1 MTADEVV
8 ALDVPV
14 FESQKVAN
22 GEIQP
27 SAHLGCLERRRAAGG
42 LEKRVGD
49 VETDDTVTEAGK
61 RDRLCSL
68 PASGVE
74 HTQRIGPGG
83 EVGGKLA
90 TDQFLAHRVANE
102 TESRQPCIDGGLEPF
117 GVGCDVIVG
126 AFAPG
131 RHFFAR
137 LTAA

>member
-1 MTADEVV
+1 VLHV
-8 ALDVPV
+8 LLS
-14 FESQKVAN
+14 ESQEVTRY
-22 GEIQP
+22 EVQP
-27 SAHLGCLERRRAAGG
+27 SAHIGWLQCRSSPGG

-61 RDRLCSL
+61 RNRLCSL

-74 HTQRIGPGG
+74 HTQRLGPGG